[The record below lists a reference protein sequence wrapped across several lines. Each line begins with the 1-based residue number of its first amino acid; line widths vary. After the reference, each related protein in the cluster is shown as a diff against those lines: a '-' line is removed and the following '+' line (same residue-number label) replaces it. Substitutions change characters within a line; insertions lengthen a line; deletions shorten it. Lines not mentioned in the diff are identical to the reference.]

1 MRHRHYQVYFCYGL
15 SEQKSA
21 DKIRELVGNSFSSFA
36 NINKSENQG
45 KILFIIPPEK
55 CIFRQNFSAM
65 IYGID
70 QFKYQDVLEILKNPS
85 KAKLNEQSKDQI
97 IKSQQNVQ
105 QIVASDRTV
114 YGINTGFGP
123 LCDVKISE
131 EETAQLQHNLIISHA
146 VGVGKPID
154 KNISK
159 IMMISKIHA
168 LSKGFSGVS
177 LDVIERL
184 ILMLE
189 LDIIPVVP
197 EQGSVGASGDL
208 APLAHLVLPLL
219 GLGQVW
225 VNDEIKVTSEVLEKH
240 NIQPLK
246 LGPKEGLGLI
256 NGTQFI
262 LAHAI
267 IGLSKFEYLLDLA
280 DLTASMSI
288 EAYRGSSSPFK
299 KELHEIRP
307 FDGSQKV
314 AERMR
319 NFLQDSDN
327 LKSHEFCDRV
337 QDPYSMRCVPQVH
350 GASRNAF
357 EHLKQM
363 AETELN
369 SVTDNPIVLS
379 AEESISGGNFHG
391 QLMALPLDYCSL
403 AAAELG
409 NISDRRSYLLLEGKY
424 GLPKLLVE
432 SSGLNSGF
440 MIPQYTSAALVTE
453 NKTLCFPASADSIP
467 TSLGQEDHVSMGS
480 ISGRKFNQILGN
492 LENIIAIELMFAAQG
507 LEFRRPAK
515 CSKIVEENYDI
526 IRSVVPKLED
536 DRLIG
541 EDILKIAELIR
552 EKRFFCELDF
562 YCKTA
567 N

>member
-1 MRHRHYQVYFCYGL
+1 
-15 SEQKSA
+15 
-21 DKIRELVGNSFSSFA
+21 
-36 NINKSENQG
+36 
-45 KILFIIPPEK
+45 
-55 CIFRQNFSAM
+55 M
-65 IYGID
+65 IYGVD
-70 QFKYQDVLEILKNPS
+70 TFTFKDILEIANNPK
-85 KAKLNEQSKDQI
+85 KAKLNKLAKTQI
-97 IKSQQNVQ
+97 LNSQDNVRK
-105 QIVASDRTV
+105 IVESDRTV

-154 KNISK
+154 KEISK
-159 IMMISKIHA
+159 IMMIAKVHA

-177 LDVIERL
+177 LEVIERL
-184 ILMLE
+184 ILMLQK
-189 LDIIPVVP
+189 DIIPVIP

-208 APLAHLVLPLL
+208 APLAHMVLPLI

-225 VNDEIKVTSEVLEKH
+225 ENGKPHDTAVILEE
-240 NIQPLK
+240 NNLEPLK
-246 LGPKEGLGLI
+246 LGAKEGLGLI

-267 IGLSKFEYLLDLA
+267 KGLEKMEYLLDLA
-280 DLTASMSI
+280 DLTAAMSL
-288 EAYRGSSSPFK
+288 EAYRGSASPFK

-307 FDGSQKV
+307 FAGSKKV
-314 AERMR
+314 AARMLK
-319 NFLQDSDN
+319 FLKNSDN

-337 QDPYSMRCVPQVH
+337 QDPYSFRCVPQVH

-357 EHLKQM
+357 EHLRQM

-391 QLMALPLDYCSL
+391 QLMALPLDYATL
-403 AAAELG
+403 ATAELG

-424 GLPKLLVE
+424 GLPRLLTE

-453 NKTLCFPASADSIP
+453 NKTLCFPASADSVP

-480 ISGRKFNQILGN
+480 ISGRKFNQVLDNLVNIL
-492 LENIIAIELMFAAQG
+492 AVELMFAAQG

-526 IRSVVPKLED
+526 LRTKVAKLED

-541 EDILKIAELIR
+541 KDMLAIAELIKER
-552 EKRFFCELDF
+552 KFVV
-562 YCKTA
+562 

>member
-1 MRHRHYQVYFCYGL
+1 
-15 SEQKSA
+15 
-21 DKIRELVGNSFSSFA
+21 
-36 NINKSENQG
+36 
-45 KILFIIPPEK
+45 
-55 CIFRQNFSAM
+55 M

-70 QFKYQDVLEILKNPS
+70 TFTFHDVLAIAKNPS
-85 KAKLNEQSKDQI
+85 KGKLTKEAKNQI
-97 IKSQQNVQ
+97 LKSQKNVRK
-105 QIVASDRTV
+105 IVESDKTV

-154 KNISK
+154 KELSK
-159 IMMISKIHA
+159 IMMIAKIHA

-177 LDVIERL
+177 LEVIERMA
-184 ILMLE
+184 LMLE
-189 LDIIPVVP
+189 KDIIPVVP

-208 APLAHLVLPLL
+208 APLSHLVLPLI
-219 GLGQVW
+219 GLGKVW
-225 VNDEIKVTSEVLEKH
+225 KDGAPCDTEIVLKEH
-240 NIQPLK
+240 QLEPLR

-267 IGLSKFEYLLDLA
+267 KGLEKMEYLLDLA
-280 DLTASMSI
+280 DMAAAMSL
-288 EAYRGSSSPFK
+288 EAYRGSASPFK
-299 KELHEIRP
+299 KELHDIRP
-307 FDGSQKV
+307 FEGSKKV
-314 AERMR
+314 AARMLH
-319 NFLQDSDN
+319 FLKDSEN
-327 LKSHEFCDRV
+327 LSSHEFCDRV
-337 QDPYSMRCVPQVH
+337 QDPYSFRCVPQVH

-391 QLMALPLDYCSL
+391 QLMALPLDYATL
-403 AAAELG
+403 ASAELG
-409 NISDRRSYLLLEGKY
+409 NISDRRCYLLLEGKF
-424 GLPKLLVE
+424 GLPRLLTE
-432 SSGLNSGF
+432 YSGLNSGF

-453 NKTLCFPASADSIP
+453 NKTLCFPASADSVP

-480 ISGRKFNQILGN
+480 ISGRKFNQVLDN
-492 LENIIAIELMFAAQG
+492 LVNIFAIELMYAAQG
-507 LEFRRPAK
+507 LEFRRPAQ
-515 CSKIVEENYDI
+515 CSEIIEKNYDI
-526 IRSVVPKLED
+526 VRSKVAKLED

-541 EDILKIAELIR
+541 KDILAIAELIR
-552 EKRFFCELDF
+552 ERAFVV
-562 YCKTA
+562 

>member
-1 MRHRHYQVYFCYGL
+1 MLVYGVDHFTIH
-15 SEQKSA
+15 
-21 DKIRELVGNSFSSFA
+21 DI
-36 NINKSENQG
+36 
-45 KILFIIPPEK
+45 
-55 CIFRQNFSAM
+55 
-65 IYGID
+65 
-70 QFKYQDVLEILKNPS
+70 LEIAKNP
-85 KAKLNEQSKDQI
+85 KNAKLDKKSKEQI
-97 IKSQQNVQ
+97 LKSQKNVQ
-105 QIVASDRTV
+105 KIVESDRTV

-154 KNISK
+154 KELSK
-159 IMMISKIHA
+159 LMMIVKIHA

-177 LDVIERL
+177 LEVIERL
-184 ILMLE
+184 IEMLKK
-189 LDIIPVVP
+189 DIIPVIP

-208 APLAHLVLPLL
+208 APLSHMVLPLL

-225 VNDEIKVTSEVLEKH
+225 EKGQPHDSAIILEENGLK
-240 NIQPLK
+240 PLR

-267 IGLSKFEYLLDLA
+267 KGLEKMEYLLDLA
-280 DLTASMSI
+280 DLTAAMSL
-288 EAYRGSSSPFK
+288 EAYRGSASPFK

-307 FDGSQKV
+307 FSGSKKV
-314 AERMR
+314 AARMLK
-319 NFLQDSDN
+319 FLKNSEN
-327 LKSHEFCDRV
+327 LHAHEFCDRV
-337 QDPYSMRCVPQVH
+337 QDPYSIRCVPQVH

-357 EHLKQM
+357 EHLKNLT
-363 AETELN
+363 ETELN

-391 QLMALPLDYCSL
+391 QLLALPLDYATL

-409 NISDRRSYLLLEGKY
+409 NISDRRSYLLLEGKF
-424 GLPKLLVE
+424 GLPRLLTE

-480 ISGRKFNQILGN
+480 ISGRKFNQVLDNLVNIL
-492 LENIIAIELMFAAQG
+492 AVELMFAAQG

-526 IRSVVPKLED
+526 IRSKVAKLED

-541 EDILKIAELIR
+541 NDMLAIAELIR
-552 EKRFFCELDF
+552 ERKFIV
-562 YCKTA
+562 

>member
-1 MRHRHYQVYFCYGL
+1 M
-15 SEQKSA
+15 K
-21 DKIRELVGNSFSSFA
+21 
-36 NINKSENQG
+36 
-45 KILFIIPPEK
+45 
-55 CIFRQNFSAM
+55 

-70 QFKYQDVLEILKNPS
+70 TFTIADVMAILENP
-85 KAKLNEQSKDQI
+85 KHAKLNKEAI
-97 IKSQQNVQ
+97 ERILKSQKNVRE
-105 QIVASDRTV
+105 IVESERTV

-131 EETAQLQHNLIISHA
+131 EETAQLQYNLIISHA
-146 VGVGKPID
+146 VGVGKPIAKD
-154 KNISK
+154 LSRV
-159 IMMISKIHA
+159 MMIAKIHA

-177 LDVIERL
+177 LEVIERL
-184 ILMLE
+184 IFMLE
-189 LDIIPVVP
+189 EDIIPVVP

-219 GLGQVW
+219 GLGKVW
-225 VNDEIKVTSEVLEKH
+225 QNNEIRNTADVLAEKG
-240 NIQPLK
+240 IKPLI

-267 IGLSKFEYLLDLA
+267 LGLNKFEYLLDLA
-280 DLTASMSI
+280 DLTAALSL
-288 EAYRGSSSPFK
+288 EAYRGSASPFK
-299 KELHEIRP
+299 KELHDIRP
-307 FDGSQKV
+307 FSGSKKV
-314 AERMR
+314 AARMLK
-319 NFLQDSDN
+319 FLKNSEN
-327 LKSHEFCDRV
+327 LHAHEFCDRV

-350 GASRNAF
+350 GASRNAY
-357 EHLKQM
+357 EHQKNLV
-363 AETELN
+363 EIELN

-391 QLMALPLDYCSL
+391 QLLALPLDYCTL

-409 NISDRRSYLLLEGKY
+409 NISDRRSYLLLEGKF
-424 GLPKLLVE
+424 GLPRLLTE

-480 ISGRKFNQILGN
+480 ISGRKFNQVLGN
-492 LENIIAIELMFAAQG
+492 LENILAVELMFGAQG

-515 CSKIVEENYDI
+515 CSKYVENAYAL
-526 IRSVVPKLED
+526 IRTKVEKLED

-541 EDILKIAELIR
+541 EDMLAIAELIR
-552 EKRFFCELDF
+552 ERKFEVI
-562 YCKTA
+562 
-567 N
+567 

>member
-1 MRHRHYQVYFCYGL
+1 
-15 SEQKSA
+15 
-21 DKIRELVGNSFSSFA
+21 
-36 NINKSENQG
+36 
-45 KILFIIPPEK
+45 
-55 CIFRQNFSAM
+55 M

-70 QFKYQDVLEILKNPS
+70 TFTISDIMAILNDPK
-85 KAKLNEQSKDQI
+85 KAKLTKESKQKI
-97 IKSQQNVQ
+97 LQSQQNVQ

-146 VGVGKPID
+146 VGVGKPIA
-154 KNISK
+154 KELSK
-159 IMMISKIHA
+159 LMMISKIHA

-177 LDVIERL
+177 LEVIERL
-184 ILMLE
+184 IFMLQE
-189 LDIIPVVP
+189 DIIPAVP

-219 GLGQVW
+219 GLGKVW
-225 VNDEIKVTSEVLEKH
+225 QKNEIRITADVLAEKG
-240 NIQPLK
+240 IKPLI

-267 IGLSKFEYLLDLA
+267 FGLNKFEYLLDLA
-280 DLTASMSI
+280 DLTAALSL
-288 EAYRGSSSPFK
+288 EAYRGSASPFK
-299 KELHEIRP
+299 KELHDIRP
-307 FDGSQKV
+307 FSGSKKV
-314 AERMR
+314 AARMLKFLR
-319 NFLQDSDN
+319 NSEN
-327 LKSHEFCDRV
+327 LHAHEFCDRV

-350 GASRNAF
+350 GASRNAY
-357 EHLKQM
+357 EHLKNLV
-363 AETELN
+363 EIELN

-391 QLMALPLDYCSL
+391 QLLALPLDYCTL
-403 AAAELG
+403 AAAEIG
-409 NISDRRSYLLLEGKY
+409 NISDRRSYLLLEGKF
-424 GLPKLLVE
+424 GLPRLLTE

-480 ISGRKFNQILGN
+480 ISGRKFNQVLGN
-492 LENIIAIELMFAAQG
+492 IENILAVELMFAAQG

-515 CSKIVEENYDI
+515 CSKYVENAYNL
-526 IRSVVPKLED
+526 IRTKVEKLED

-541 EDILKIAELIR
+541 EDILSIAELIR
-552 EKRFFCELDF
+552 ERKFEV
-562 YCKTA
+562 

>member
-1 MRHRHYQVYFCYGL
+1 M
-15 SEQKSA
+15 K
-21 DKIRELVGNSFSSFA
+21 
-36 NINKSENQG
+36 
-45 KILFIIPPEK
+45 
-55 CIFRQNFSAM
+55 
-65 IYGID
+65 IYGVDTLTIKD
-70 QFKYQDVLEILKNPS
+70 IMAILKNPS
-85 KAKLNEQSKDQI
+85 NAKLNKEAKQKI
-97 IKSQQNVQ
+97 LRSQQNVQ

-131 EETAQLQHNLIISHA
+131 AETAQLQYNLIISHA
-146 VGVGKPID
+146 VGVGKPIAKD
-154 KNISK
+154 YSRV
-159 IMMISKIHA
+159 MMIAKVHA

-177 LDVIERL
+177 LEVIERL
-184 ILMLE
+184 IVMLE
-189 LDIIPVVP
+189 KDIIPVVP

-219 GLGQVW
+219 GLGKVW
-225 VNDEIKVTSEVLEKH
+225 QKDEILETAEVLKKH
-240 NIQPLK
+240 GLEPLQ

-262 LAHAI
+262 LAHSI
-267 IGLSKFEYLLDLA
+267 LGLNKFKYLLDLA
-280 DLTASMSI
+280 DLTAALSL
-288 EAYRGSSSPFK
+288 EAYRGSASPFK
-299 KELHEIRP
+299 KELHDIRP
-307 FDGSQKV
+307 FDGCRKV
-314 AERMR
+314 ASRLR
-319 NFLQDSDN
+319 KFLKDSDN

-350 GASRNAF
+350 GASRNAY
-357 EHLKQM
+357 EHLKHLT
-363 AETELN
+363 ETELN

-391 QLMALPLDYCSL
+391 QLLALPLDYATL
-403 AAAELG
+403 AVAELG

-424 GLPKLLVE
+424 GLPRLLTE

-480 ISGRKFNQILGN
+480 ISGRKFNQVLGN
-492 LENIIAIELMFAAQG
+492 LENILSVELMFGAQG

-515 CSKIVEENYDI
+515 CSQYVENAYAL
-526 IRSVVPKLED
+526 IRTKVAKLEN

-541 EDILKIAELIR
+541 EDMLAIADLIR
-552 EKRFFCELDF
+552 ERKFEV
-562 YCKTA
+562 